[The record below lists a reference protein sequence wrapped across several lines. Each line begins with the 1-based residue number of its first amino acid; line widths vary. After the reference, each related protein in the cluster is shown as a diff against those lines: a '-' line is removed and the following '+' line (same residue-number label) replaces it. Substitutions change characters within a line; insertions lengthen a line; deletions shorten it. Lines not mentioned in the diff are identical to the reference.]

1 MLLYILLI
9 LYLELCIG
17 YRLVQAEK
25 SSILFFPVQLNYND
39 QLPVDLTKEFK
50 VKVEEEGINVF
61 ESTGNTDDD
70 CNLINDI
77 LLKDENITL
86 VSYSTGVNNML
97 KVVNTYHNI
106 DNIVMIDPI
115 LLKKSK
121 EKFILNEN
129 IEEYINDL
137 LELNIYSMI
146 KSIFSEKKKECLID
160 LPNVNNI
167 LYISSKKSSRWK
179 IIPPVPPI
187 KRLFLDYNKIKNK
200 KKTYITIPEFGHFD
214 ILDLKWSNMIHNS
227 ISRGSNNREDVDKYH
242 KEIVKYLKDL

>member
-187 KRLFLDYNKIKNK
+187 KRLFLDYEKIKNK
-200 KKTYITIPEFGHFD
+200 NKTYITIPEFGHFD
-214 ILDLKWSNMIHNS
+214 ILDIKWSNMIHNS
-227 ISRGSNNREDVDKYH
+227 ISRGSNNREDVDKYRE
-242 KEIVKYLKDL
+242 EIVKYIKDL

>member
-1 MLLYILLI
+1 MLRYILLI
-9 LYLELCIG
+9 LYLQLCSG
-17 YRLVQAEK
+17 YRLVTAEK
-25 SSILFFPVQLNYND
+25 SSILFFPIQLNYND

-50 VKVEEEGINVF
+50 ENVEGEGINVF
-61 ESTGNTDDD
+61 ESTGNTNYD

-97 KVVNTYHNI
+97 KVVEKYPNV

-115 LLKKSK
+115 ILKKSE

-129 IEEYINDL
+129 MEEYINDL
-137 LELNIYSMI
+137 LELDIYALMKSM
-146 KSIFSEKKKECLID
+146 FSGKKKECLID

-179 IIPPVPPI
+179 LLPPVPPI

-200 KKTYITIPEFGHFD
+200 NKNYIMISDFGHFD
-214 ILDLKWSNMIHNS
+214 ILDLKWSNIIHNS

-242 KEIVKYLKDL
+242 KEIVKYIKDL

>member
-9 LYLELCIG
+9 LYLELCSG

-61 ESTGNTDDD
+61 ESRGNTDDD
-70 CNLINDI
+70 CSLINDI

-121 EKFILNEN
+121 EEFILNEN
-129 IEEYINDL
+129 MEEYINDL

-160 LPNVNNI
+160 LPNVGNI

-227 ISRGSNNREDVDKYH
+227 ISRGSNNREEVDKYH
-242 KEIVKYLKDL
+242 EEIVKYIKDL